1 MSAKKI
7 NQSSNSNHRLLPPE
21 EDNYYGEYYNTNLDL
36 DYNEDDLDNLEDYL
50 MFGNIMYPKDGDV
63 MKEEDLTEYITNS
76 ILNMHNSAKSM
87 VRYTEGDFNS
97 IPFRKILK
105 SKGRTD
111 TEIDLLNK
119 MGFRIPG
126 HLPINTSSGSDL
138 NENAMCK
145 VIMMTEDELIEQQ
158 KLLKEHASASQS
170 SKMRANLIKVLTD
183 KMIQVTGNSK
193 RTGDPD
199 PEVIAQ
205 IQDYYLNDIWRTLFG
220 KDFTFDDEKGAK
232 YSISDMNYSEKFD
245 DEWMRDFSELLGDK
259 YDLIKGESVSN
270 CKFKEKTG
278 ITSNNGSD
286 YLLYYPYDEFFP

>member
-1 MSAKKI
+1 NTRSFEYHPFVSSNKISQITNFLNNEVKFDDKGDTDFSENVYAGLEKSMRELFKNKENQKNVVILIGDAGDHQTLESEKSFHKKLENKILKLSDNYDVSWTIVQVSRKKTKNLKEYNHFTRNAKKIIALSAKKI
-7 NQSSNSNHRLLPPE
+7 NESSNSNHRLLPPE

-111 TEIDLLNK
+111 AEIDLLNK

-138 NENAMCK
+138 NENAMC
-145 VIMMTEDELIEQQ
+145 
-158 KLLKEHASASQS
+158 
-170 SKMRANLIKVLTD
+170 
-183 KMIQVTGNSK
+183 
-193 RTGDPD
+193 
-199 PEVIAQ
+199 
-205 IQDYYLNDIWRTLFG
+205 
-220 KDFTFDDEKGAK
+220 
-232 YSISDMNYSEKFD
+232 
-245 DEWMRDFSELLGDK
+245 
-259 YDLIKGESVSN
+259 
-270 CKFKEKTG
+270 
-278 ITSNNGSD
+278 
-286 YLLYYPYDEFFP
+286 